1 MFGLKKRSDQGKI
14 QYICGVDHNN
24 NNNNKNIYFNLFKI
38 NFFIIII
45 IIIIITIIAPVLTNT
60 HSHISL
66 FVAKVATN
74 KIASEIARAHWIHA
88 KEMLQL
94 LVAKYSMRTPIW
106 SHFNFSFKKRK
117 FVFFILF
124 YLILFLYILAYA
136 TAIVISGL
144 GPNKT
149 FIFILF

>member
-1 MFGLKKRSDQGKI
+1 MWCLPQW
-14 QYICGVDHNN
+14 QQQQQQ
-24 NNNNKNIYFNLFKI
+24 NIYFNLFKI
-38 NFFIIII
+38 NFLLLLLLSSSSPSSPPCLQ
-45 IIIIITIIAPVLTNT
+45 TRT
-60 HSHISL
+60 HISL
-66 FVAKVATN
+66 YLLQKVATN

-88 KEMLQL
+88 KEMLQR
-94 LVAKYSMRTPIW
+94 LVATYSMRTPIR
-106 SHFNFSFKKRK
+106 SHFNFSLKRK
-117 FVFFILF
+117 FIFFILF